1 MSDDVPSAVPGPPL
15 PDRLGQRFAL
25 GELIGRGTC
34 SEVYRAH
41 DLLLDRDAAV
51 KIFPVENDPRIER
64 EVALMAS
71 LDHPSLVPVF
81 DVGHVAGRAFVVMS
95 LLGGGNLSDRL
106 ADGPMGVTE
115 TLLAVASVADGL
127 GHVHRAGVLH
137 RDVTPRNVLFDD
149 DGRAHLSDFGVA
161 FVADAPRIT
170 DTGIV
175 VGSAPY
181 LAPEQVRGETVG
193 PPADVYA
200 LGLVM
205 IEALTARPA
214 YDGKPLAAARARLER
229 RPDIP
234 DGLDIEVVALLDAM
248 TADDPAHRPT
258 AEQVCVGLR
267 RAALAAETLTPLRAV
282 APLAGPGIASAVP
295 DATTETLRPGGP
307 VPAAG
312 AAAAAPVGVPGVAA
326 GSLGMPG
333 ADPGTA
339 ETPRT
344 PERTRR
350 PWAVDAGG
358 FAVAASVAAA
368 VLLAGGVVVA
378 SAWTGDGGSSVAA
391 PAATVPPPTAEV
403 VTDPGGGGTFAG
415 GPVGRPARDSDEDA
429 PVTRERRSASTDA
442 DEETRRA
449 IATTDGGST
458 SATPSE
464 EPSSSAPTSTSRS
477 TPSSTTS
484 SSTTPS
490 SSTPTS
496 TTPSSSTPTSTSPQG
511 LLPGLPG
518 VTLPDLPT
526 RSSTEEPTAT
536 RPVTRPA
543 TPSPST
549 ARPTTTHATS
559 TPATTSSA
567 APTTTTSADST
578 TTPEEDGTAD
588 ETADETAE
596 AADATAAAD
605 TATTAPTT
613 TTTPRRAAL
622 VDPTIEALGGLLGG
636 R

>member
-1 MSDDVPSAVPGPPL
+1 MSEDDPSAVPGPPL
-15 PDRLGQRFAL
+15 PDRLGHRFAL

-106 ADGPMGVTE
+106 AHGPMGVTE

-234 DGLDIEVVALLDAM
+234 AGLDIEVVALLDAM

-267 RAALAAETLTPLRAV
+267 RAALAAETLTPLTAV
-282 APLAGPGIASAVP
+282 APLAGPGLASAVP
-295 DATTETLRPGGP
+295 DATTETLRPGA
-307 VPAAG
+307 AAG
-312 AAAAAPVGVPGVAA
+312 TAGPGAAPVGVPGAA
-326 GSLGMPG
+326 PGSLGLPPVAASPG
-333 ADPGTA
+333 TADSSGTA
-339 ETPRT
+339 ETPAA
-344 PERTRR
+344 PGRTRR
-350 PWAVDAGG
+350 PRAADAGG
-358 FAVAASVAAA
+358 FAVATSVAAA

-378 SAWTGDGGSSVAA
+378 SAWTADGGSSVAA
-391 PAATVPPPTAEV
+391 PTATVPPPTAEIV
-403 VTDPGGGGTFAG
+403 ADPGGGGTFADG
-415 GPVGRPARDSDEDA
+415 LRARPGDDAGDSGDA
-429 PVTRERRSASTDA
+429 GAPALTRERSEPSAAAPAEPDG
-442 DEETRRA
+442 ETRRVA
-449 IATTDGGST
+449 ATTDGGST
-458 SATPSE
+458 PATPSE
-464 EPSSSAPTSTSRS
+464 ERPSSP
-477 TPSSTTS
+477 PSSATS
-484 SSTTPS
+484 SST
-490 SSTPTS
+490 SSTP
-496 TTPSSSTPTSTSPQG
+496 PSSTSPSTPTTTSPQG
-511 LLPGLPG
+511 LPGLPG
-518 VTLPDLPT
+518 VTLPNLPT
-526 RSSTEEPTAT
+526 RPTSTT
-536 RPVTRPA
+536 
-543 TPSPST
+543 TPSS
-549 ARPTTTHATS
+549 
-559 TPATTSSA
+559 TTSSGTTSST
-567 APTTTTSADST
+567 APTTTTSASSTTSAPTT
-578 TTPEEDGTAD
+578 TTPADDETTEATGTTRTTEAAESADSAD
-588 ETADETAE
+588 ET
-596 AADATAAAD
+596 
-605 TATTAPTT
+605 TTAPTT
-613 TTTPRRAAL
+613 TTTRRAL
-622 VDPTIEALGGLLGG
+622 VDPAIEALGGLTGG